1 MHSGKRQKS
10 QRNDAQDGDGDAH
23 ALYDCHLALDELLK
37 KVGASPSVDA
47 ANSLLPEDVPAA
59 AGGVV
64 LAAGVRNAENRFA
77 VFGCLPVPVAVD
89 SAAFEVTLNVESYL
103 V

>member
-1 MHSGKRQKS
+1 MHSGERHES
-10 QRNDAQDGDGDAH
+10 QRNEAEDGDGDAH
-23 ALYDCHLALDELLK
+23 ALYDCHLALDELLEEM
-37 KVGASPSVDA
+37 GASPSVDTA
-47 ANSLLPEDVPAA
+47 GSLFSEDVPAA

-89 SAAFEVTLNVESYL
+89 PAALEVMLKIV
-103 V
+103 